1 LLIKYNVIDDALPC
15 NSEIMHLSTG

>member
-1 LLIKYNVIDDALPC
+1 LIKYNVIDDALPC